1 MVTDNEIG
9 RAEDCDQEGSAD
21 CSPTTAVPGD
31 AKRYARA
38 VQGSP
43 SYGDLGR
50 VTGAHSKLGVG
61 DLGLAIIHR
70 LSSCSTM
77 RFLSP
82 TAAPFHPSL
91 LVDEPEPVEVEV
103 DEPEPVE
110 MEVDE
115 PQPVED
121 VVVVPLVGEP
131 VEVRVEEVV
140 AKVPVDQAAEVV
152 VEDVQQLGN
161 GGQPRRSARLR
172 FKLNRNNL

>member
-1 MVTDNEIG
+1 
-9 RAEDCDQEGSAD
+9 
-21 CSPTTAVPGD
+21 
-31 AKRYARA
+31 
-38 VQGSP
+38 
-43 SYGDLGR
+43 
-50 VTGAHSKLGVG
+50 
-61 DLGLAIIHR
+61 
-70 LSSCSTM
+70 M

-131 VEVRVEEVV
+131 VEVRVEEVL
-140 AKVPVDQAAEVV
+140 AMVPVDQAAEVV

-161 GGQPRRSARLR
+161 GGPPRRSARLR
-172 FKLNRNNL
+172 FKLNCTNL